1 MIFSPVREGFELVAA
16 NERQA
21 QRQLYENRQEAI
33 GKRKKSAIS
42 NTARPSFLVSC
53 FVGFLKPENFGKSA

>member
-1 MIFSPVREGFELVAA
+1 MIFSPVREGLELVAA

-33 GKRKKSAIS
+33 GKRQEEKIS
-42 NTARPSFLVSC
+42 DLKYCQTLIPGFMLRWVS
-53 FVGFLKPENFGKSA
+53 